1 MHFEVKDCSQFILI
15 IPIHCFS
22 FRRHVLRRP
31 RPLVRPAL
39 AARRL
44 LPEFWRQPRRAV
56 SCPRLVS
63 LDVLVILPP
72 SMRSTTL
79 PFPQLAVCWTTS
91 SSRPRLVLS
100 DASPSFASTTLDVP
114 TLSLWTR
121 PRRVHTTVPLRRR
134 RVLPGCL
141 ILSAPDTP
149 PLPPQSILALATP
162 WWLPILIPPPVG
174 PLTLASAGES
184 SLLMASSL
192 RDLEPCP
199 VVESPFVE
207 AVCASR

>member
-1 MHFEVKDCSQFILI
+1 M
-15 IPIHCFS
+15 
-22 FRRHVLRRP
+22 LRRP

-39 AARRL
+39 VARRL

-79 PFPQLAVCWTTS
+79 PFRRLAVCWITS
-91 SSRPRLVLS
+91 SSRPQLVLS

-121 PRRVHTTVPLRRR
+121 PRRVHMTGPLRHR
-134 RVLPGCL
+134 RVLLGCL
-141 ILSAPDTP
+141 ISSAPDTP
-149 PLPPQSILALATP
+149 LLPPPSIWALATP
-162 WWLPILIPPPVG
+162 WSLPILIPLPVG

-184 SLLMASSL
+184 SLSMAS
-192 RDLEPCP
+192 
-199 VVESPFVE
+199 
-207 AVCASR
+207 